1 MLLADDDADD
11 ADDANDTNDTNNA
24 NDVDDADDAKAN
36 DDRLRKR
43 KDHVSTLVSIESS
56 DS

>member
-1 MLLADDDADD
+1 MLLANDDVDNVDD
-11 ADDANDTNDTNNA
+11 VD
-24 NDVDDADDAKAN
+24 DVDDADDVDADNTKAN